1 MEGMTDQQ
9 SSSSS
14 APRAVLFD
22 IDGTLVDSNYAHVDA
37 WVKAFRDVGHPVQAW
52 RIHRSIGKDASLLVE
67 GLLGEELA
75 GQLTDQVKE
84 AHTAHYADH
93 LGEGTDL
100 HVLEGATEL
109 LAELSRRG
117 RQVVLATSAPEEEL
131 AFLRELLD
139 VEGAL
144 WAVTSSEDVETAKPD
159 PGIVEVALREAGV
172 PPEQA
177 IMVGDATWDVEAA
190 ARAGVASVGV
200 LTGGFSRDELVQAGA
215 ETVYDDVAALL
226 ADLDGSPL
234 GG

>member
-1 MEGMTDQQ
+1 MTDTQ
-9 SSSSS
+9 SSPSS
-14 APRAVLFD
+14 APRAVFFD

-52 RIHRSIGKDASLLVE
+52 RVHRSIGKDASLLVE

-75 GQLTDQVKE
+75 AQLTDQVKE

-100 HVLEGATEL
+100 HVFEGATDL

-117 RQVVLATSAPEEEL
+117 HQVVLATSAPEEEL

-200 LTGGFSRDELVQAGA
+200 LTGGFSRDELAQAGA

-226 ADLDGSPL
+226 ADLDGGPL
-234 GG
+234 GS

>member
-1 MEGMTDQQ
+1 MEPMTDQPHEQ
-9 SSSSS
+9 PT
-14 APRAVLFD
+14 APRAVFFD

-37 WVKAFRDVGHPVQAW
+37 WAKAFRDVGHPVDAW

-67 GLLGEELA
+67 GLVGEELA
-75 GQLTDQVKE
+75 GQLTDRVKE

-93 LGEGTDL
+93 LGDDTDL
-100 HVLEGATEL
+100 HVLEGATDL

-159 PGIVEVALREAGV
+159 PGIVEVALQKAGV
-172 PPEQA
+172 APEQA

-200 LTGGFSRDELVQAGA
+200 LTGGFSRDELTRAGA
-215 ETVYDDVAALL
+215 GAVYDDVAALL
-226 ADLDGSPL
+226 AGLDDSPL

>member
-1 MEGMTDQQ
+1 MTDQPSTP
-9 SSSSS
+9 SST
-14 APRAVLFD
+14 ARAVFFD

-67 GLLGEELA
+67 GLLGEDLA
-75 GQLTDQVKE
+75 AQLTDRVKE

-100 HVLEGATEL
+100 HVFEGATEL

-117 RQVVLATSAPEEEL
+117 HQVVLATSAPEEEL

-139 VEGAL
+139 VEDAL
-144 WAVTSSEDVETAKPD
+144 WAVTSSEDVQTAKPD
-159 PGIVEVALREAGV
+159 PGVVEVALQQAGV
-172 PPEQA
+172 APDRA
-177 IMVGDATWDVEAA
+177 VMVGDATWDVEAA

-200 LTGGFSRDELVQAGA
+200 LTGGFSRDELSQAGA
-215 ETVYDDVAALL
+215 SSVYDDVAALL
-226 ADLDGSPL
+226 ADLDGGPL